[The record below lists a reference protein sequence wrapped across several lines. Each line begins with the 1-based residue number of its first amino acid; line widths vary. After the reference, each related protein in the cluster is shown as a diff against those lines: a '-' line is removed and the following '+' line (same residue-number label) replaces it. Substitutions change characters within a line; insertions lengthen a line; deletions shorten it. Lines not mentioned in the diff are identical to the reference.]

1 MSSVLGQK
9 MKSKTP
15 SPLRKVNLL
24 LIYLFPSAFAAAQL
38 KALLPCASL
47 PRPGI
52 GVGACSWSV
61 QTDSAFLT
69 ADIGYCRSRTHPFRI
84 VCHLWRVQSLSSIS
98 NALLIF
104 ISRLQRAV
112 QGSKEIFYT
121 FPVGRDWVAC
131 KMTDHLRHQR
141 FSTLSSCGKNL
152 VTFSGAIPRRGTID
166 RASIPLTPRSLPGVI
181 S

>member
-1 MSSVLGQK
+1 MCVPPQA
-9 MKSKTP
+9 
-15 SPLRKVNLL
+15 R
-24 LIYLFPSAFAAAQL
+24 
-38 KALLPCASL
+38 
-47 PRPGI
+47 RW
-52 GVGACSWSV
+52 SWSW
-61 QTDSAFLT
+61 QLEPPNGQCLSH
-69 ADIGYCRSRTHPFRI
+69 CRRRLLSEPDTPVPDRLSF
-84 VCHLWRVQSLSSIS
+84 WRVQSLSSIS

-152 VTFSGAIPRRGTID
+152 VTFSGAIPRRGVID